1 MQSFK
6 PEVISIADA
15 CLGSL
20 RGRSALIIGPEEL
33 RRPYVL
39 LLEQAKMKHIYQE
52 DTPQHISPLLRSVQ
66 LLLSI
71 PSQNPQESTV
81 SAVSIA
87 MGCDNRQTPLF
98 IFDLAEQAS
107 VEEMVEL
114 LPMVCLYT
122 PDDLRHILT
131 KKRHTHKIVHN
142 TSLAGR
148 GQAASIARS

>member
-20 RGRSALIIGPEEL
+20 RGRSALIVGPEEL

-39 LLEQAKMKHIYQE
+39 LLEQANVEHVYQE
-52 DTPQHISPLLRSVQ
+52 DTPRHISPLLPSVQ

-71 PSQNPQESTV
+71 PSHNSQESTV
-81 SAVSIA
+81 SAVSVA
-87 MGCDNRQTPLF
+87 MGCHNRQTPLF
-98 IFDLAEQAS
+98 IFDLAENSS

-122 PDDLRHILT
+122 PDDLRRMLM
-131 KKRHTHKIVHN
+131 KKRRYSRIVRDSSSPRKQV
-142 TSLAGR
+142 T
-148 GQAASIARS
+148 SIARG